1 MYHQGVYYLGVY
13 HLGVYHQ
20 GNYIMNTRHEQE
32 IKQFRDLFTG
42 EGVDEF
48 ENRFKILENF
58 LRLEKHV
65 TIEELVDHLKKNKI
79 FKHNKIFMEPAFV
92 EETMELLCEFGFAS
106 KLKLNNGP
114 VRYEHRHLGCHH
126 DHMVC
131 TKCGKII
138 EFRDEALEKQQ
149 VRLAA
154 AYGFHMLQ
162 HKMMIYGLC
171 SDCLKKRDFIITL
184 ARAKQGEHLK
194 IESFAGGRKAQMRLA
209 SMGLRPGD
217 IIDVVATQAGGQSVI
232 SSGGRRFVIG
242 QGLANKVMVKYAGDL
257 LCSSCFKADDI
268 QASHSLKSMPL
279 SEMKQ
284 GQDGVIARVG
294 GHGVLRRRLLEMGIN
309 RGTKVH
315 VEKYAPLKDPLEII
329 IKGYHVSLRVEEA
342 ANITIENIVQEN

>member
-1 MYHQGVYYLGVY
+1 M
-13 HLGVYHQ
+13 
-20 GNYIMNTRHEQE
+20 MNTRHEHE

-48 ENRFKILENF
+48 DKRFKILEVF
-58 LRLEKHV
+58 LNMEGHV
-65 TIEELVDHLKKNKI
+65 TIDDIIEQLERD
-79 FKHNKIFMEPAFV
+79 KIFMDSAFV
-92 EETMELLCEFGFAS
+92 EETMEFLCKFGFAS
-106 KLKLNNGP
+106 RLKLNNGP
-114 VRYEHRHLGCHH
+114 MRYEHRHLGCHH
-126 DHMVC
+126 DHMIC
-131 TKCGKII
+131 TKCNKII

-149 VRLAA
+149 VQLAA

-171 SDCLKKRDFIITL
+171 SDCLKKRDLVISL
-184 ARAKQGEHLK
+184 SRAKQGEHLR
-194 IESFAGGRKAQMRLA
+194 IESFSGGRKAKMRLA

-217 IIDVVATQAGGQSVI
+217 IIDVVATQGGGQSVI
-232 SSGGRRFVIG
+232 SSGDRRFVIG
-242 QGLANKVMVKYAGDL
+242 QGLAQKIMVKYACKDSAKARGADPDL
-257 LCSSCFKADDI
+257 HGICPRQSKKNLIDGQSCPCKKTAP
-268 QASHSLKSMPL
+268 LKSMRL

-284 GQDGVIARVG
+284 GQEGIIARVG

-342 ANITIENIVQEN
+342 SHIIIENIVQGG

>member
-1 MYHQGVYYLGVY
+1 M
-13 HLGVYHQ
+13 
-20 GNYIMNTRHEQE
+20 MNIRHEQE

-48 ENRFKILENF
+48 ENRFKILEVF
-58 LRLEKHV
+58 LRIEQHV
-65 TIEELVDHLKKNKI
+65 TIEELVDHLRQDKI
-79 FKHNKIFMEPAFV
+79 SMEPDFV
-92 EETMELLCEFGFAS
+92 EETMEFLCKFGFAS

-126 DHMVC
+126 DHMIC

-149 VRLAA
+149 VQLAA

-162 HKMMIYGLC
+162 HKMMIYGIC
-171 SDCLKKRDFIITL
+171 SDCLKKRELIISL

-217 IIDVVATQAGGQSVI
+217 IIDVVSTQGGGQSVI
-232 SSGGRRFVIG
+232 ASGAKRFVIG
-242 QGLANKVMVKYAGDL
+242 QGLSRKVMVKYTEDSQSFGCHDIDDSAGVKPVKL
-257 LCSSCFKADDI
+257 ML
-268 QASHSLKSMPL
+268 L

-284 GQDGVIARVG
+284 GQEGIIARVG

-342 ANITIENIVQEN
+342 SHITIENIVRENNS